1 MFETLFNVYIYVSLL
16 FYLRSNWASVLY
28 SPLTHNILFILLPLY
43 SSSLLI
49 IPVLDLKALFGILS
63 PGTFIQELKMADAVE
78 GRDLAMET
86 LLGWPVLF
94 PIIYFMWT
102 FYQMLDAE
110 DAAKEQDLIPL
121 LLELEFY
128 F

>member
-28 SPLTHNILFILLPLY
+28 SPLTHNVLFILLPLY

-49 IPVLDLKALFGILS
+49 ILVLDLKALFGILS

>member
-1 MFETLFNVYIYVSLL
+1 MCIYVSLL

>member
-28 SPLTHNILFILLPLY
+28 SPLTHNVLFILLPLY

-86 LLGWPVLF
+86 LLGWPLLF

>member
-28 SPLTHNILFILLPLY
+28 SPLTHNVLFILLPLY

-78 GRDLAMET
+78 GRDLAIET

>member
-1 MFETLFNVYIYVSLL
+1 MFETLFNVYIYISLL

-28 SPLTHNILFILLPLY
+28 SPLTHNVLFILLPLY

>member
-28 SPLTHNILFILLPLY
+28 SPLTHNVLFILLPLY